1 MKLSTNIIHKLDNTK
16 DRESIKRQVI
26 REHHGLHNELK
37 SNIVHEY
44 QQENKEVALL
54 QYSTNTGLVIT
65 PAEEASFDD
74 WLYAKADGVTE
85 SGGNKYLVFVCC
97 AFHDRDKSEL
107 ETHERYRQ
115 RAQAALMVY
124 GYEYAIIITWSPLAI
139 VDEVIGRDGKSD
151 SELLNKLRKFY
162 EECEAEKDDKKH
174 QRDLVARID
183 NEDLLKKI
191 QRIDEIKAEQAILK
205 SEQDDL
211 MSELI
216 EFANGESLEI
226 NGRKLTLVER
236 KGSVSYAKALKAIAP
251 DADLSE
257 FTGETVTSW
266 RLT

>member
-1 MKLSTNIIHKLDNTK
+1 MKLSTNIIHKLDSSK

-26 REHHGLHNELK
+26 REHHSLHNEFK

-44 QQENKEVALL
+44 QQENKETALL
-54 QYSTNTGLVIT
+54 QYSTNTGLVIS
-65 PAEEASFDD
+65 PIDEANFED

-85 SGGNKYLVFVCC
+85 SEGNKYLVFVCC

-107 ETHERYRQ
+107 ETHERYRL
-115 RAQAALMVY
+115 RAQAAMMVY
-124 GYEYAIIITWSPLAI
+124 GYEYAIIITWSPLGI
-139 VDEVIGRDGKSD
+139 VDEVIGSQEE
-151 SELLNKLRKFY
+151 SAELLNKLRKFY

-174 QRDLVARID
+174 QRDLVAKID
-183 NEDLLKKI
+183 NEELLKKI

-211 MSELI
+211 MNELI

-226 NGRKLTLVER
+226 NGRKLTLIER
-236 KGSVSYAKALKAIAP
+236 KGSISYAKALKAIAP